1 MTMRALAMVVIF
13 FACACGDDRA
23 AKNVPPKYAE
33 IAEVHHAQCG
43 NCHTRVEP
51 GERTRAQF
59 ETAMARHHARV
70 KLGDA
75 EWPLLIDYLSQT
87 P

>member
-1 MTMRALAMVVIF
+1 MKSLAIASIF
-13 FACACGDDRA
+13 FLCACGDRV

-33 IAEVHHAQCG
+33 IAEFHHATCG

-59 ETAMARHHARV
+59 EAAMSRHHARV
-70 KLGDA
+70 KLTDA
-75 EWPLLIDYLSQT
+75 EWALLVDYLSET